1 MPSVL
6 ASPASSAL
14 PASATPAAPQR
25 AHRIALLF
33 NANKVYDREIIAGIG
48 HYLRSTRVAWDLFLE
63 EDFRCRLAGIERF
76 EGDGIIADFDDPSV
90 AEALRDCPLPVVA
103 VGSSFGDAAHYP
115 PDLPYIATDNRKLV
129 SLAWTHLIGAGLPH
143 LAMYSLPVAQE
154 NRWAQERELA
164 FEAIG
169 REEGVAAPIYRG
181 LATSASAW
189 NQAIEQL
196 SEWLHAL
203 PKPVGV
209 IAVTDARAR
218 HLLQAC
224 LIHGI
229 AVPEQVAIIGIDN
242 DPLTR
247 TLTRIPLSSVI
258 QGTEEMGKTAAHLL
272 HQMLRGAR
280 FPGQRILVPPVGINV
295 LESTKHEPLSS
306 PHVMRARHFIRQ
318 YACQGIKT
326 EQVAD
331 YVGVSRSSLEEY
343 FRRELRC
350 TVHQEILRHKLDA
363 ARAMLASRDASSA
376 EVAIRCGFT
385 SLQYMYAVFRRE
397 LDCTPR
403 EYQDSVAGA
412 PAAGTPAAGT
422 PAAGTP
428 AAGTPAADARADAP

>member
-1 MPSVL
+1 MNR
-6 ASPASSAL
+6 APASQTS
-14 PASATPAAPQR
+14 
-25 AHRIALLF
+25 HRIALLF

-48 HYLRSTRVAWDLFLE
+48 QYLSSTRVAWDLFLE
-63 EDFRCRLAGIERF
+63 EDFRCRLVGIERF
-76 EGDGIIADFDDPSV
+76 DGDGIIADFDDPAV
-90 AEALRDCPLPVVA
+90 AEALSGCRLPVVA
-103 VGSSFGDAAHYP
+103 IGSSFEDAAQYP
-115 PDLPYIATDNRKLV
+115 PDVPYIATDNTKLV
-129 SLAWTHLIGAGLPH
+129 SLAWTHLIGAGLQH
-143 LAMYSLPVAQE
+143 LAMYSLPAAEE
-154 NRWAQERELA
+154 NRWAQQRELA
-164 FEAIG
+164 FEKLA
-169 REEGVAAPIYRG
+169 RDEGLDAPVYRG
-181 LATSASAW
+181 LATSATSW

-196 SEWLHAL
+196 SVWLHSL
-203 PKPVGV
+203 PKPVGI

-258 QGTEEMGKTAAHLL
+258 QGTGEMGKTAAHLL

-280 FPGQRILVPPVGINV
+280 FPGRRILVPPVGINV
-295 LESTKHEPLSS
+295 LESTRHEPLAS

-331 YVGVSRSSLEEY
+331 YVGISRSSLEEY
-343 FRRELRC
+343 FRRERQC

-363 ARAMLASRDASSA
+363 AKAMLASRDASSA

-385 SLQYMYAVFRRE
+385 SLQYMYAVFKRE
-397 LDCTPR
+397 LGCTPR
-403 EYQDSVAGA
+403 EYQDSVEPA
-412 PAAGTPAAGT
+412 PAAPART
-422 PAAGTP
+422 
-428 AAGTPAADARADAP
+428 

>member
-1 MPSVL
+1 MNR
-6 ASPASSAL
+6 APASS
-14 PASATPAAPQR
+14 PAASPPHP

-63 EDFRCRLAGIERF
+63 EDFRCRLDGIERF
-76 EGDGIIADFDDPSV
+76 DGDGIIADFDDPAV
-90 AEALRDCPLPVVA
+90 AAALQNVALPVVA
-103 VGSSFGDAAHYP
+103 VGSSFEDAGQYP
-115 PDLPYIATDNRKLV
+115 AGLPYIATDNRKLV

-143 LAMYSLPVAQE
+143 LAMYSLPIAQE

-164 FEAIG
+164 FEALA
-169 REEGVAAPIYRG
+169 REEGMEAPVFRG
-181 LATSASAW
+181 LATSAPSW
-189 NQAIEQL
+189 NQASEQL
-196 SEWLHAL
+196 REWLHAL

-224 LIHGI
+224 LMHGI
-229 AVPEQVAIIGIDN
+229 VVPEQVAIIGIDN

-247 TLTRIPLSSVI
+247 TLTRIPISSVI

-280 FPGQRILVPPVGINV
+280 FPGRRILVPPVGINV
-295 LESTKHEPLSS
+295 LASTKHEPLSS

-326 EQVAD
+326 GQVAD

-343 FRRELRC
+343 FRRELQC

-363 ARAMLASRDASSA
+363 AKTMLASRDASSA

-397 LDCTPR
+397 LGCTPR
-403 EYQDSVAGA
+403 EYQDGVAPPS
-412 PAAGTPAAGT
+412 PARLSST
-422 PAAGTP
+422 
-428 AAGTPAADARADAP
+428 

>member
-1 MPSVL
+1 MNRAP
-6 ASPASSAL
+6 ASP
-14 PASATPAAPQR
+14 TPHPTHAAHAAHP

-63 EDFRCRLAGIERF
+63 EDFRCRLDGIERF
-76 EGDGIIADFDDPSV
+76 DGDGIIADFDDPAV
-90 AEALRDCPLPVVA
+90 AAALQDSPLPVVA
-103 VGSSFGDAAHYP
+103 VGSSFEDAQQYP
-115 PDLPYIATDNRKLV
+115 AGLPYIATDNRKLV

-164 FEAIG
+164 FEALA
-169 REEGVAAPIYRG
+169 REEGMQAPVFRG
-181 LATSASAW
+181 LATSAPSW
-189 NQAIEQL
+189 NQASEQL
-196 SEWLHAL
+196 REWLHAL

-224 LIHGI
+224 LVHGI

-247 TLTRIPLSSVI
+247 TLTRIPISSVI

-280 FPGQRILVPPVGINV
+280 FPGRRILVPPVGINV
-295 LESTKHEPLSS
+295 LASTKHESLSS

-363 ARAMLASRDASSA
+363 AKAMLASRDASSA

-397 LDCTPR
+397 LGCTPR
-403 EYQDSVAGA
+403 EYQDSVAA
-412 PAAGTPAAGT
+412 PLPSSS
-422 PAAGTP
+422 PS
-428 AAGTPAADARADAP
+428 RASLS

>member
-1 MPSVL
+1 MTR
-6 ASPASSAL
+6 APASQ
-14 PASATPAAPQR
+14 T

-48 HYLRSTRVAWDLFLE
+48 HYLHSTRVAWDLFLE

-76 EGDGIIADFDDPSV
+76 EGDGIIADFDDPAV
-90 AEALRDCPLPVVA
+90 ADALAGCPLPVVA
-103 VGSSFGDAAHYP
+103 VGSSFDDPAQYPAA
-115 PDLPYIATDNRKLV
+115 LPYIATDNRKLV

-143 LAMYSLPVAQE
+143 LAMYSLPVAPE
-154 NRWAQERELA
+154 NRWAQERERAFTALA
-164 FEAIG
+164 QA
-169 REEGVAAPIYRG
+169 EGVQAPVYRG
-181 LATSASAW
+181 LATSAPSW

-196 SEWLHAL
+196 SAWLNAL

-224 LIHGI
+224 LMHGI

-272 HQMLRGAR
+272 HQMLGGAR
-280 FPGQRILVPPVGINV
+280 FPGRRILVPPVGINV
-295 LESTKHEPLSS
+295 LESTRHEPLSS

-331 YVGVSRSSLEEY
+331 YVGISRSSLEEY
-343 FRRELRC
+343 FRREPHC

-363 ARAMLASRDASSA
+363 AKAMLASRDASSA

-397 LDCTPR
+397 LGCTPR
-403 EYQDSVAGA
+403 EYQDSVASPSA
-412 PAAGTPAAGT
+412 PASPASPQA
-422 PAAGTP
+422 PA
-428 AAGTPAADARADAP
+428 

>member
-1 MPSVL
+1 MNRAPVSQ
-6 ASPASSAL
+6 
-14 PASATPAAPQR
+14 TP
-25 AHRIALLF
+25 HRIALLF

-48 HYLRSTRVAWDLFLE
+48 HYLHSTRVAWDLFLE

-76 EGDGIIADFDDPSV
+76 GGDGIIADFDDPAV
-90 AEALRDCPLPVVA
+90 ADALSGCRLPMVA
-103 VGSSFGDAAHYP
+103 VGSSFEDPAHYP
-115 PDLPYIATDNRKLV
+115 PELPYIATDNRKLV

-164 FEAIG
+164 FQRLAE
-169 REEGVAAPIYRG
+169 EEGVAAPVYRG
-181 LATSASAW
+181 LATSAPAW

-196 SEWLHAL
+196 SEWLHSL

-258 QGTEEMGKTAAHLL
+258 QGTEEMGRTAAHLL

-280 FPGQRILVPPVGINV
+280 FPGRRILVPPVGINV

-331 YVGVSRSSLEEY
+331 YVGISRSSLEEY
-343 FRRELRC
+343 FRRERHC

-363 ARAMLASRDASSA
+363 AKAMLAKRDASSA

-385 SLQYMYAVFRRE
+385 SLQYMYAVFKRE
-397 LDCTPR
+397 LGCTPR
-403 EYQDSVAGA
+403 EYQDSIGL
-412 PAAGTPAAGT
+412 
-422 PAAGTP
+422 
-428 AAGTPAADARADAP
+428 ADAPSAPSPRP

>member
-1 MPSVL
+1 MNR
-6 ASPASSAL
+6 SPA
-14 PASATPAAPQR
+14 TQTH
-25 AHRIALLF
+25 HRIALLF

-76 EGDGIIADFDDPSV
+76 DGDGIIADFDDPAV
-90 AEALRDCPLPVVA
+90 ADALRGCPLPVVA
-103 VGSSFGDAAHYP
+103 VGSSFEDAAQYP
-115 PDLPYIATDNRKLV
+115 PELPYIATDNCKLV
-129 SLAWTHLIGAGLPH
+129 SLAWTHLIGAGLPN

-164 FEAIG
+164 FRAIA
-169 REEGVAAPIYRG
+169 REEGLEAPIYRG

-196 SEWLHAL
+196 SVWLHSL

-295 LESTKHEPLSS
+295 LESTRHEPLSS

-318 YACQGIKT
+318 YACRGIKT

-343 FRRELRC
+343 FRRELQC

-363 ARAMLASRDASSA
+363 AKAMLASRDASSA

-397 LDCTPR
+397 LGCTPR
-403 EYQDSVAGA
+403 EYQDSIANAAGA
-412 PAAGTPAAGT
+412 RVSTS
-422 PAAGTP
+422 
-428 AAGTPAADARADAP
+428 

>member
-1 MPSVL
+1 MNR
-6 ASPASSAL
+6 APASQTS
-14 PASATPAAPQR
+14 
-25 AHRIALLF
+25 HRIALLF

-48 HYLRSTRVAWDLFLE
+48 QYLSSTRVAWDLFLE
-63 EDFRCRLAGIERF
+63 EDFRCRLVGIERF
-76 EGDGIIADFDDPSV
+76 DGDGIIADFDDPAV
-90 AEALRDCPLPVVA
+90 ANALAGCRLPVVA
-103 VGSSFGDAAHYP
+103 VGSSFEDPAQYP
-115 PDLPYIATDNRKLV
+115 PDVPYIATDNAKLV

-143 LAMYSLPVAQE
+143 LAMYSLPAAEE
-154 NRWAQERELA
+154 NRWAQQRELA
-164 FEAIG
+164 FQKLA
-169 REEGVAAPIYRG
+169 RDEGLDAPVYRG
-181 LATSASAW
+181 LATSAPSW

-196 SEWLHAL
+196 SVWLHSL

-229 AVPEQVAIIGIDN
+229 AVPEQVAILGIDN

-258 QGTEEMGKTAAHLL
+258 QGTGEMGKTAAHLL

-280 FPGQRILVPPVGINV
+280 FPGRRILVPPVGINV

-331 YVGVSRSSLEEY
+331 YVGISRSSLEEY
-343 FRRELRC
+343 FRRERQC

-363 ARAMLASRDASSA
+363 AKAMLASRDASSA

-385 SLQYMYAVFRRE
+385 SLQYMYAVFKRE
-397 LDCTPR
+397 LGCTPR
-403 EYQDSVAGA
+403 EYQDSVAPASA
-412 PAAGTPAAGT
+412 PVSAS
-422 PAAGTP
+422 
-428 AAGTPAADARADAP
+428 APLPRT

>member
-1 MPSVL
+1 MTR
-6 ASPASSAL
+6 APASQS
-14 PASATPAAPQR
+14 P
-25 AHRIALLF
+25 HRIALLF

-48 HYLRSTRVAWDLFLE
+48 DYLRSTRVAWDLFLE

-76 EGDGIIADFDDPSV
+76 DGDGIIADFDDPAV
-90 AEALRDCPLPVVA
+90 AEALRGCPLPVVA
-103 VGSSFGDAAHYP
+103 VGSSFEDATQYP
-115 PDLPYIATDNRKLV
+115 PELPYIATDNRKLV
-129 SLAWTHLIGAGLPH
+129 SLAWTHLIGAGLPN

-164 FEAIG
+164 FQALG
-169 REEGVAAPIYRG
+169 RKEGVPAPIYRG
-181 LATSASAW
+181 QATSASAW

-196 SEWLHAL
+196 SVWLHSL

-295 LESTKHEPLSS
+295 LDSTRHEPLSS

-343 FRRELRC
+343 FRRELQC

-363 ARAMLASRDASSA
+363 AKAMLASRDASSA

-403 EYQDSVAGA
+403 EYQDSVANASA
-412 PAAGTPAAGT
+412 PRLSTP
-422 PAAGTP
+422 
-428 AAGTPAADARADAP
+428 

>member
-1 MPSVL
+1 MNRAPAL
-6 ASPASSAL
+6 PIASP
-14 PASATPAAPQR
+14 PRP

-48 HYLRSTRVAWDLFLE
+48 HYLHSTRVAWDLFLE
-63 EDFRCRLAGIERF
+63 EDFRCRLDGIERF
-76 EGDGIIADFDDPSV
+76 DGDGIIADFDDPAV
-90 AEALRDCPLPVVA
+90 AAALQNIPLPVVA
-103 VGSSFGDAAHYP
+103 VGSSFEDAAQYP
-115 PDLPYIATDNRKLV
+115 AGLPYIATDNRKLV

-164 FEAIG
+164 FEALA
-169 REEGVAAPIYRG
+169 REEGMEAPVFRG
-181 LATSASAW
+181 LATSAPSW
-189 NQAIEQL
+189 NQASEQL
-196 SEWLHAL
+196 HEWLQAL

-224 LIHGI
+224 LMHGI

-247 TLTRIPLSSVI
+247 TLTRIPISSVI

-295 LESTKHEPLSS
+295 LASTKHEPMSS

-326 EQVAD
+326 GQVAD

-343 FRRELRC
+343 FRRELQC

-363 ARAMLASRDASSA
+363 AKAMLASRDASSA

-397 LDCTPR
+397 LGCTPR
-403 EYQDSVAGA
+403 EYQDSVA
-412 PAAGTPAAGT
+412 PPS
-422 PAAGTP
+422 PSRISP
-428 AAGTPAADARADAP
+428 P